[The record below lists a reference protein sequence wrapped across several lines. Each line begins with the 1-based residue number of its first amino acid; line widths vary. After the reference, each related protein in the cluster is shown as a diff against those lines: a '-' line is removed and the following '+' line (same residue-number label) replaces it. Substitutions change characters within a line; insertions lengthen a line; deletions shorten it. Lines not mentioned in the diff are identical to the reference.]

1 MCICINCLYIAQ
13 CSTYK
18 VIQEQHSYVVS
29 TSRTVFNP
37 HKTIIYVNLNNSSDI
52 LQIDWDI
59 TECLSFL
66 DYPGNWFKK

>member
-1 MCICINCLYIAQ
+1 
-13 CSTYK
+13 
-18 VIQEQHSYVVS
+18 VS